1 MKTEKWF
8 NKQIS
13 TDTFYN
19 DIEDALGKFKGPI
32 PIPEFFSLLSNKVI
46 QRNLEYSAIPTQNEC
61 SDAYSTNYGPCN
73 IETIMLILGLMTLS
87 WFKFNIKKK
96 TENGHCRNPAHEP
109 VTETKPA
116 NCLIGSKFHSIL
128 YNDFTTILE
137 DFLTKVK
144 NCTPVL
150 IKSTNELQS

>member
-19 DIEDALGKFKGPI
+19 DIEDVLGKFEG

-46 QRNLEYSAIPTQNEC
+46 QRNVEYSAIPIQNEC
-61 SDAYSTNYGPCN
+61 SFAYSTNYGPCN
-73 IETIMLILGLMTLS
+73 IEAIMLMLGLMALS
-87 WFKFNIKKK
+87 WIKFNIKRK
-96 TENGHCRNPAHEP
+96 TENGNPAHEP
-109 VTETKPA
+109 VTEAKPA

-128 YNDFTTILE
+128 YNDFVTILE
-137 DFLTKVK
+137 DFLVKAK
-144 NCTPVL
+144 NCTPVP
-150 IKSTNELQS
+150 IKSTNEPQT